1 MPFPTFEQYLD
12 ALQFPSKVLKD
23 PELASAKVET
33 TGMGLP
39 FARTG
44 GFAVTFKLI
53 GSNKAWALRLF
64 QKNRDGDKLGE
75 RYGAISRAVRNSGLP
90 YFVEFS
96 FLPAGIS
103 IQTQTYACVK
113 MGWAEGVVLGTYIE
127 KHRKDKV
134 VLQKLRQSIQKLSED
149 MNKSNLAHGDLQTDN
164 LLVSSNGVLKF
175 VDYDAFFAPEIR
187 HLGAI
192 EVGYPNFQHPERG
205 KLRPY
210 DEKLDRFSFL
220 VIDSAL
226 QTLQVNPSLW
236 EKVSADPQCLLIRA
250 SDFAAPHAS
259 VAFHTLALDPQVGT
273 TYKRLAAICEGK
285 YQDVP
290 TLSDFLAGKG
300 PSALNLRPI
309 STFAQQ
315 PTINQVSTPTY
326 QSRASRVLPGDNYS
340 LVLASAGQHVEI
352 IGKVLSADQ
361 RTTRHGKPF
370 VFILFGSKTGKAVYI
385 PVWSEGLAKLSASGF
400 RVDSTLVGKWISV
413 TGFVDATKSY
423 QAWQRTGITVA
434 EANMISVITEPEAKY
449 RLASKNIAPVNKN
462 LVQSSPTAVTSKNSQ
477 IAAAAKKAVPTSIP
491 TYTTSKAARPQY
503 VAKKKK
509 GFFAELFDIFFG

>member
-1 MPFPTFEQYLD
+1 MPFPTFEQYVD

-23 PELASAKVET
+23 PELAAAKVET

-53 GSNKAWALRLF
+53 GQNKSWALRLF

-75 RYGAISRAVRNSGLP
+75 RYGAISRAIRNSALP

-103 IQTQTYACVK
+103 IQAQTYSCVK

-127 KHRKDKV
+127 KNRRDKEM
-134 VLQKLRQSIQKLSED
+134 LQKLRQSIQKLSAD
-149 MNKSNLAHGDLQTDN
+149 MNRAGLAHGDLQTDN
-164 LLVSSNGVLKF
+164 LLVSSGGSLKF
-175 VDYDAFFAPEIR
+175 VDYDAFYAPEIKN
-187 HLGAI
+187 LGAI
-192 EVGYPNFQHPERG
+192 EVGYPSFQHPERE

-226 QTLQVNPSLW
+226 HTLLVNPSLW
-236 EKVSADPQCLLIRA
+236 EKVGADPQCLLVRA

-290 TLSDFLAGKG
+290 TLGEFLAGKG

-309 STFAQQ
+309 SSFVRQ
-315 PTINQVSTPTY
+315 PTISQVFTTAY
-326 QSRASRVLPGDNYS
+326 QSRASKVLPGDNYS
-340 LVLASAGQHVEI
+340 LVLQNAGQHVEI
-352 IGKVLSADQ
+352 IGKVLSADP
-361 RTTRHGKPF
+361 RKTKYGKPF
-370 VFILFGSKTGKAVYI
+370 VHILFGPKEGKAVYI
-385 PVWSEGLAKLSASGF
+385 PVWKEGLAKLSAAGF
-400 RVDSTLVGKWISV
+400 RVDSTLVGKWVSV
-413 TGFVDATKSY
+413 TGFVDATFSY
-423 QAWQRTGITVA
+423 PTWQRTGITVA
-434 EANMISVITEPEAKY
+434 EANMISVITEQEAKY
-449 RLASKNIAPVNKN
+449 RLASNNTASKNKN
-462 LVQSSPTAVTSKNSQ
+462 FVQSPPSAVMNKNSQ
-477 IAAAAKKAVPTSIP
+477 IAAAAKKAVLVPTPSYSPP
-491 TYTTSKAARPQY
+491 TGLRTQN
-503 VAKKKK
+503 VKKQRK
-509 GFFAELFDIFFG
+509 GFFQGLWDLFFG